1 MDGAR
6 RPILEGGAVSAVPT
20 AETRT
25 GGGHLNAA
33 QADKLMELAGTR
45 AARRSS
51 VVLNERRYCIEVVQL

>member
-1 MDGAR
+1 M
-6 RPILEGGAVSAVPT
+6 SAVPT

-51 VVLNERRYCIEVVQL
+51 VVLNERRYCLEVVQL